1 MGLCLAKIT
10 GAWVFFNKIT
20 LFPKSQYCGTIPAP
34 PPFFNM
40 PKIINIAIIAHVDHG
55 KTTLTDHLLRQGG
68 AFKEY
73 QEVGELV
80 MDSNP
85 LERERGITIL
95 SKNSS
100 IHYKGV
106 KINLVDTPGHADF
119 GSEVERIL
127 QTVDCVLLLVDAKEG
142 PMPQTKFV
150 LQKSLKLGI
159 RPIVVI
165 NKIDKSD
172 QRADKVIDMVF
183 DLFVALGA
191 NDAQLD
197 FPIIYSISRQ
207 GIAKKNLQ
215 DKSKDLK
222 PLFET
227 ILAHVPLYPDKSAE
241 PLAMQV
247 SNLAYDDYVGRMAI
261 GRVVTGTLQ
270 TGKNIVVSKRDG
282 SIKPA
287 KITKLFTYEGISQ
300 VEVKS
305 VDCGDLCVVA
315 GIEDIT
321 IGETITDP
329 NDPQILPMINI
340 DEPTLEMTFLVNN
353 SPFAGKEGKFV
364 TNRHI
369 RERLERELQTNVGL
383 RIEPL
388 SGVEGFKV
396 SGRGELH
403 LSILLEN
410 MRREGYEVQV
420 SRPEVIFK
428 MINGHKMEPV
438 EQMILNV
445 PDKYVG
451 TVIEKLGKRKGEMQ
465 NMVTENG
472 HTNLEY
478 FVPTRGLF
486 GFRSEFIMDTHG
498 EGIMDHSFYQYQAY
512 KGDIPNHRNGVL
524 ISTEYG
530 KTVAYAL
537 WYLQDRSALF
547 LGPGVDVYEGMII
560 GENAKDNDMTVN
572 PIKEKK
578 LTNVRASGS
587 DEAVR
592 LTPHITFSL
601 EQALEFIADDEL
613 VEITPKSIRLRKKY
627 LTDNERRRQ
636 RRAPSEQ

>member
-1 MGLCLAKIT
+1 M
-10 GAWVFFNKIT
+10 
-20 LFPKSQYCGTIPAP
+20 S
-34 PPFFNM
+34 
-40 PKIINIAIIAHVDHG
+40 KIINIAIIAHVDHG
-55 KTTLTDHLLRQGG
+55 KTTLTDYLLRQGG
-68 AFKEY
+68 AFQAHQKISD
-73 QEVGELV
+73 LV

-100 IHYKGV
+100 IRYKDI

-127 QTVDCVLLLVDAKEG
+127 QTVDCVLLLVDAREG

-159 RPIVVI
+159 CPIVVI
-165 NKIDKSD
+165 NKIDKAD
-172 QRADKVIDMVF
+172 QRADKVIDMIF

-197 FPIIYSISRQ
+197 FPIVYTIGRQ
-207 GIAKKNLQ
+207 GIAKKNMQ
-215 DKSKDLK
+215 DKSEDLT
-222 PLFET
+222 PLFQT
-227 ILAHVPLYPDKSAE
+227 ILSHVHVYPDKSSE

-261 GRVVTGTLQ
+261 GRVFAGSLRVGM
-270 TGKNIVVSKRDG
+270 NIVVSKRDG
-282 SIKPA
+282 TLKPA
-287 KITKLFTYEGISQ
+287 KITKLFIYEGINQ
-300 VEVKS
+300 VEVKC
-305 VDCGDLCVVA
+305 VECGDLCVVA
-315 GIEDIT
+315 GIDDIT
-321 IGETITDP
+321 IGETVTDSR
-329 NDPQILPMINI
+329 DPQILPMINI
-340 DEPTLEMTFLVNN
+340 EEPTLEMTFLVNN
-353 SPFAGKEGKFV
+353 SPFAGTEGKFV

-383 RIEPL
+383 R
-388 SGVEGFKV
+388 VEALNGIDGFKV

-410 MRREGYEVQV
+410 MRREGYEIQV
-420 SRPEVIFK
+420 SRPDVIYK
-428 MINGHKMEPV
+428 IINGHKMEPV
-438 EQMILNV
+438 EQVALNV
-445 PDKYVG
+445 PDEYVG
-451 TVIEKLGKRKGEMQ
+451 IVIEKLGQRKGEMQ
-465 NMVTENG
+465 NMTAENG
-472 HTNLEY
+472 HTCMEY
-478 FVPTRGLF
+478 IVPTRGLF

-498 EGIMDHSFYQYQAY
+498 EGTMDHSFHQYQAY
-512 KGDIPNHRNGVL
+512 KGDMAFHRNGVL
-524 ISTEYG
+524 VSTENG

-537 WYLQDRSALF
+537 WYLQDRATLF
-547 LGPGVDVYEGMII
+547 LGPGVQVYEGMII

-578 LTNVRASGS
+578 LTNVRASCS

-592 LTPHITFSL
+592 LTPHVIFSL

-627 LTDNERRRQ
+627 LTENERKRNKRQ
-636 RRAPSEQ
+636 TVAK